1 MHVVSG
7 RASRALLVWALAL
20 TLPGWGAGCGAS
32 GAGTRAGAAG
42 PRPAAAPSPL
52 LVFDGSGHS
61 SMGRLALAAAAARAV
76 YVGEE
81 HSNPHHHAIQLRVLE
96 EVYGRDHS
104 LAIGLEMV
112 QRPFQPA
119 LDRWG
124 RGELGEDAL
133 QDALEWKTRW
143 GFDWALYAP
152 IFRFAQTHKIPLVAL
167 NARRELTKRIAKVGV
182 DALNPAEKAEMP
194 ELVLDDADHR
204 AMVVEMMGGHHGTS
218 DPASFDRMYA
228 AQVTWDETM
237 ADSVARWLARADA
250 PRRIVVLAGEG
261 HVQHGLGI
269 PKRAARRG
277 IAPFVTVLP
286 AAREEV
292 TDLVQAGAADYVVS
306 W

>member
-1 MHVVSG
+1 MHAVSG
-7 RASRALLVWALAL
+7 RAQRAAFVLTLALLVC
-20 TLPGWGAGCGAS
+20 GAGCGAS
-32 GAGTRAGAAG
+32 GAGTRAGAVRPG
-42 PRPAAAPSPL
+42 PAAAAPLAL

-61 SMGRLALAAAAARAV
+61 SMGRLGVAAAAARAV

-96 EVYGRDHS
+96 EVYGRDRS

-124 RGELGEDAL
+124 RGELTEAAL
-133 QDALEWKTRW
+133 QDALEWQTRW

-152 IFRFAQTHKIPLVAL
+152 IFRFAQAHRIPLVAL

-182 DALNPAEKAEMP
+182 DALDPAERAEMP

-286 AAREEV
+286 AARAEV